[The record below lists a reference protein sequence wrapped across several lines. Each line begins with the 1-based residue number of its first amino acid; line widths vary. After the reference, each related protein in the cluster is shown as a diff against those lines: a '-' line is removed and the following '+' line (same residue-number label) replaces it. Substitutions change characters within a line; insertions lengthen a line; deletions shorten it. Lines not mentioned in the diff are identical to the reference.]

1 MVRMY
6 RMKALNQL
14 EVELVAQIIGETLI
28 THQLQEVVANDRG
41 LALGFHGAGQMNW
54 LVFDL
59 VPNTPFLILRKDTSP
74 FKKGP
79 KTKPVGLFLNS
90 HGKGK
95 YLHSVDVLSEFGRV
109 IKFILKGG
117 VDTLEMELRLIPK
130 QANLIVKISGKQI
143 AWEKPL
149 PLMPPPK
156 IEQVIEARSYV
167 ALLKEWDEFFRGAL
181 TAKTALDPRVQWEK
195 QKEKDLIKK
204 NKALSEIDKQIHS
217 HEDSVWAQVGQELK
231 ALGSLEVS
239 PEFKKYIDASQ
250 SLSWNIEQAFSKAK
264 QLSAKKDGARQRQES
279 LIQEI
284 KKLEISQYSPKVQ
297 KNSLID
303 LMKKTEAKGRKLH
316 LESGAIVYLGKSGA
330 DNLAL
335 LRQAKAWDL
344 WVHLRDFP
352 GAHAIIHKTR
362 EQPISDSEMRQVAN
376 WVAKESLA
384 TKSLSLGQ
392 KVEVIYVECRFVKP
406 IKGDKLGRVNYHSE
420 KSLIVQVD

>member
-1 MVRMY
+1 
-6 RMKALNQL
+6 MKALNQL
-14 EVELVAQIIGETLI
+14 EVELVAQIIGETLA

-59 VPNTPFLILRKDTSP
+59 IPNTPFLILRKDTCP

-95 YLHSVDVLSEFGRV
+95 YLNSVEVLSDFGRV
-109 IKFILKGG
+109 VKFVLKGG
-117 VDTLEMELRLIPK
+117 LDTLEMELRLIPK
-130 QANLIVKISGKQI
+130 QANLIVKFSGKQI

-149 PLMPPPK
+149 PLQPPPK

-167 ALLKEWDEFFRGAL
+167 SLMKEWDEFYRGAL
-181 TAKTALDPRVQWEK
+181 AAKTSLDPRVQWEK
-195 QKEKDLIKK
+195 QKEKDLFKK
-204 NKALSEIDKQIHS
+204 NKALSEIEKQIHS
-217 HEDSVWAQVGQELK
+217 PEDSTWSRVGQELK
-231 ALGSLEVS
+231 SSGSLDISSELKAYV
-239 PEFKKYIDASQ
+239 DMTQ

-264 QLSAKKDGARQRQES
+264 QLSAKKEGARQRQES
-279 LIQEI
+279 LVLEIQ
-284 KKLEISQYSPKVQ
+284 KLEKTQYSPMTQ
-297 KNSLID
+297 KSSLID

-362 EQPISDSEMRQVAN
+362 EQLVSDGEMRQVAN

>member
-1 MVRMY
+1 
-6 RMKALNQL
+6 MKALNQL
-14 EVELVAQIIGETLI
+14 EVELVAQIIGETLMS
-28 THQLQEVVANDRG
+28 HQLQEIVANDRG
-41 LALGFHGAGQMNW
+41 LALGFHGAGQMHW

-59 VPNTPFLILRKDTSP
+59 VPNTPFLILRPDTSP

-95 YLHSVDVLSEFGRV
+95 YLHSVEVLSDFGRV
-109 IKFILKGG
+109 VKFVLKGG
-117 VDTLEMELRLIPK
+117 LDTLEMELRLIPK
-130 QANLIVKISGKQI
+130 QANLLVKISGKQI
-143 AWEKPL
+143 SWEKPL
-149 PLMPPPK
+149 PLQPPPK
-156 IEQVIEARSYV
+156 IEQAIEARSYV
-167 ALLKEWDEFFRGAL
+167 GILKEWDEFYRGAL
-181 TAKTALDPRVQWEK
+181 TAKTSLDPRVQWEK
-195 QKEKDLIKK
+195 QKEKDLLKK

-217 HEDSVWAQVGQELK
+217 QEDRVWSRVGQELK
-231 ALGSLEVS
+231 KIGSLDVS
-239 PEFKKYIDASQ
+239 AELKSYVDPSQ

-264 QLSAKKDGARQRQES
+264 QLATKKEGARQRQES
-279 LIQEI
+279 LSLEI
-284 KKLEISQYSPKVQ
+284 HKLEQTHYSPKVQ
-297 KNSLID
+297 KNSLVD

-316 LESGAIVYLGKSGA
+316 LDSGAIVYLGKSGS

-362 EQPISDSEMRQVAN
+362 EQAISEVEMRQVAN

-420 KSLIVQVD
+420 KSLLVQVD

>member
-1 MVRMY
+1 
-6 RMKALNQL
+6 MKALNQL
-14 EVELVAQIIGETLI
+14 EVELVAQIIGETLMSY
-28 THQLQEVVANDRG
+28 QLQEIVANDRG

-59 VPNTPFLILRKDTSP
+59 VPNTPFLILRPDTSP

-95 YLHSVDVLSEFGRV
+95 YLHSVEVLSDFGRV
-109 IKFILKGG
+109 VKFVLKGG
-117 VDTLEMELRLIPK
+117 LDTLEMELRLIPK
-130 QANLIVKISGKQI
+130 QANLLVKISGKQI
-143 AWEKPL
+143 SWEKPL
-149 PLMPPPK
+149 PLQPPPK
-156 IEQVIEARSYV
+156 IEQAIEARSYV
-167 ALLKEWDEFFRGAL
+167 GILKEWDEFYRGAL
-181 TAKTALDPRVQWEK
+181 TAKTSLDPRVQWEK
-195 QKEKDLIKK
+195 QKEKDLLKK

-217 HEDSVWAQVGQELK
+217 QEDRVWSRVGQELK
-231 ALGSLEVS
+231 KIGSLDVS
-239 PEFKKYIDASQ
+239 AELKSYVDPSQ

-264 QLSAKKDGARQRQES
+264 QLATKKEGARQRQES
-279 LIQEI
+279 LSLEI
-284 KKLEISQYSPKVQ
+284 HKLEQTHYSPKVQ
-297 KNSLID
+297 KNSLVD

-316 LESGAIVYLGKSGA
+316 LDSGAIVYLGKSGS

-362 EQPISDSEMRQVAN
+362 EQAISEVEMRQVAN

-420 KSLIVQVD
+420 KSLLVQVD

>member
-1 MVRMY
+1 
-6 RMKALNQL
+6 MKALNQL
-14 EVELVAQIIGETLI
+14 EVELVAQIIGETLMS
-28 THQLQEVVANDRG
+28 HQLQEIVANDRG

-59 VPNTPFLILRKDTSP
+59 VPNTPFLILRPDTSP

-95 YLHSVDVLSEFGRV
+95 YLHSVEVLSDFGRV
-109 IKFILKGG
+109 VKFVLKGG
-117 VDTLEMELRLIPK
+117 LDTLEMELRLIPK
-130 QANLIVKISGKQI
+130 QANLLVKISGKQI
-143 AWEKPL
+143 SWEKPL
-149 PLMPPPK
+149 PLQPPPK

-167 ALLKEWDEFFRGAL
+167 GILKEWDEFYRGAL
-181 TAKTALDPRVQWEK
+181 TAKTSLDPRVQWEK
-195 QKEKDLIKK
+195 QKEKDLLKK

-217 HEDSVWAQVGQELK
+217 QEDRVWSRVGQELK
-231 ALGSLEVS
+231 KIGSLDVS
-239 PEFKKYIDASQ
+239 AELKSYVDPSQ

-264 QLSAKKDGARQRQES
+264 QLATKKEGARQRQES
-279 LIQEI
+279 LSLEI
-284 KKLEISQYSPKVQ
+284 HKLEQTHYSPKVQ
-297 KNSLID
+297 KNSLVD

-316 LESGAIVYLGKSGA
+316 LDSGAIVYLGKSGS

-362 EQPISDSEMRQVAN
+362 EQAISEVEMRQVAN

-420 KSLIVQVD
+420 KSLLVQVD

>member
-1 MVRMY
+1 
-6 RMKALNQL
+6 
-14 EVELVAQIIGETLI
+14 
-28 THQLQEVVANDRG
+28 
-41 LALGFHGAGQMNW
+41 MNTT
-54 LVFDL
+54 FF
-59 VPNTPFLILRKDTSP
+59 NKQ
-74 FKKGP
+74 
-79 KTKPVGLFLNS
+79 LFL
-90 HGKGK
+90 
-95 YLHSVDVLSEFGRV
+95 E
-109 IKFILKGG
+109 
-117 VDTLEMELRLIPK
+117 
-130 QANLIVKISGKQI
+130 AVKSSFVK
-143 AWEKPL
+143 
-149 PLMPPPK
+149 
-156 IEQVIEARSYV
+156 
-167 ALLKEWDEFFRGAL
+167 
-181 TAKTALDPRVQWEK
+181 LDPRVQWEK